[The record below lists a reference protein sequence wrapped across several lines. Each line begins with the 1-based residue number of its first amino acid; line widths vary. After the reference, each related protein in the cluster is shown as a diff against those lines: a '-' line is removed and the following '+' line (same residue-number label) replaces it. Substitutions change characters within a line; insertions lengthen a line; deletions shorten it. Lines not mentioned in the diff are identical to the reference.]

1 MGLLVVGDVHG
12 CFHTFTKLI
21 NEHWDSDK
29 QILVQL
35 GDLLDRGKFSPET
48 ILYAIELQENN
59 PDNVTFLKG
68 NHEFEAIVHAEEG
81 NENWLKQCGETT
93 LKQFERKSLDL
104 FDYIPWL
111 TSLPLYYE
119 TDDVFISHAGIS
131 MAAENPFEESHP
143 ESVLWTRGQLKNIG
157 KLQIIGHTPCKSGR
171 AEFDNKSNTLNID
184 TGAYSPRG
192 LTAVKINDEG
202 KVAEIIFVP
211 TLSVDVTDRLKDK

>member
-21 NEHWDSDK
+21 NEHWDSGK

-48 ILYAIELQENN
+48 ILYAIELQKNN
-59 PDNVTFLKG
+59 PDNVYFLKG
-68 NHEFEAIVHAEEG
+68 NHEFEVIVHVEEG
-81 NENWLKQCGETT
+81 NENWLKQCGEET

-104 FDYIPWL
+104 FNYIPWFK
-111 TSLPLYYE
+111 SLPLYYE

-131 MAAENPFEESHP
+131 MTAENPFEESHP

-157 KLQIIGHTPCKSGR
+157 KLQLIGHTPCKSGR
-171 AEFDNKSNTLNID
+171 AEFDNESNILNID
-184 TGAYSPRG
+184 TGAYLPKG

-211 TLSVDVTDRLKDK
+211 TLSVDVTD